1 MSRQYYNPPQEL
13 PAGLL
18 ETLQPLA
25 SWVKAQLTAAYM
37 AGYRDGRGDAAH
49 DYAEI
54 ARRSADTM

>member
-25 SWVKAQLTAAYM
+25 SWVKAQLTNAYM
-37 AGYRDGRGDAAH
+37 AGYRDGRGDAAL

-54 ARRSADTM
+54 ARRSADIS

>member
-1 MSRQYYNPPQEL
+1 MSRQYYNPPHEL

-25 SWVKAQLTAAYM
+25 SWVKAQLTNAYM

-54 ARRSADTM
+54 ARRSADM

>member
-25 SWVKAQLTAAYM
+25 SWVKAQLTNAYM

-49 DYAEI
+49 DYVEI
-54 ARRSADTM
+54 ARRSAETM

>member
-25 SWVKAQLTAAYM
+25 SWVKAQLTNAYM
-37 AGYRDGRGDAAH
+37 AGYRDGRGDASH

-54 ARRSADTM
+54 ARRSADM

>member
-25 SWVKAQLTAAYM
+25 SWVKAQLTNAYM
-37 AGYRDGRGDAAH
+37 AGYRDGRGG
-49 DYAEI
+49 
-54 ARRSADTM
+54 RRPRLCRDRPPLC

>member
-1 MSRQYYNPPQEL
+1 MMNPPKEL

-25 SWVKAQLTAAYM
+25 SWVKTQLTNAYM
-37 AGYRDGRGDAAH
+37 AGYRDGRRDAAH

>member
-13 PAGLL
+13 PSGLL
-18 ETLQPLA
+18 EPLQPLA
-25 SWVKAQLTAAYM
+25 IWVKTQMINAYK

-54 ARRSADTM
+54 ARRAADM

>member
-1 MSRQYYNPPQEL
+1 MSRQYYTPPQDL

-25 SWVKAQLTAAYM
+25 SWIKAQLTNAYM

-54 ARRSADTM
+54 ARRS

>member
-1 MSRQYYNPPQEL
+1 MPRQYYNPPQEL

-25 SWVKAQLTAAYM
+25 AWVKTQLTNAYM

-54 ARRSADTM
+54 ARHSADTM